1 MRRSVS
7 AGRLAAVM
15 LAALAAMPTA
25 AAAQTG
31 RTPATAPAST
41 SAPAQR
47 IAVEG
52 VRVEQDGSRT
62 RLILE
67 FSATPEPAVFLI
79 ADPPRLVID
88 VADVEFKPAV
98 RPPTGRAGVIEGYR
112 FGLLAPGRSRLVAD
126 LGRPVAVDRAELLAG
141 ANGRVVLSVV
151 LVEADEATFRTAAA
165 AAAVAPATPV
175 APPKAAR
182 GGDRAARPR
191 PLIVLDPG
199 HGGLDPGAVGTKG
212 VLEKDIVLA
221 VARQLKMI
229 LDGRQRY
236 DLVLTRGSDVFIGLE
251 QRVAIS
257 EQATA
262 DLFIS
267 IHADSLQATDVA
279 STVRGATIYTLS
291 EKASDEQA
299 RRLAEKENAVDILAG
314 LGGGDREALDPVRD
328 ILIDLLRRETS
339 NFSADFRSLLVR
351 ELGKSIALSRDPT
364 RSAAFK
370 VLQQTQTPSV
380 LVELGYMSNTED
392 QALMTTPAWQRKV
405 AASIAEAVDTF
416 FARRVAGQ
424 RPR

>member
-7 AGRLAAVM
+7 AVGLAACV
-15 LAALAAMPTA
+15 LAAAMWSS

-31 RTPATAPAST
+31 RNAAPAPASAT
-41 SAPAQR
+41 ATATR
-47 IAVEG
+47 VAVEA
-52 VRVEQDGSRT
+52 VRIEPEGSRT

-67 FSATPEPAVFLI
+67 FSGPTEPAVFLI
-79 ADPPRLVID
+79 ADPPRLVVDI
-88 VADVEFKPAV
+88 ADVEFKPSV
-98 RPPTGRAGVIEGYR
+98 KPGLGRAGVVEGYR

-126 LGRPVAVDRAELLAG
+126 LGRPVAVDRAELLARSG
-141 ANGRVVLSVV
+141 GRVALSVV
-151 LVEADEATFRTAAA
+151 LVEADEATFRAAAA
-165 AAAVAPATPV
+165 AAAVAPATPAA
-175 APPKAAR
+175 APKTGT
-182 GGDRAARPR
+182 GGERAKRPR

-236 DLVLTRGSDVFIGLE
+236 DLVLTRGSDVFIGLD

-267 IHADSLQATDVA
+267 IHADSLKATDVA

-314 LGGGDREALDPVRD
+314 LGGGDREALDPVRN

-339 NFSADFRSLLVR
+339 NFSADFRGLLVR
-351 ELGKSIALSRDPT
+351 ELGKSIALSREPT

-405 AASIAEAVDTF
+405 AASIAEAVDAF
-416 FARRVAGQ
+416 FARRVAGE
-424 RPR
+424 RSR

>member
-7 AGRLAAVM
+7 ASRWATLLLAA
-15 LAALAAMPTA
+15 AIAMA
-25 AAAQTG
+25 DGASAQTG
-31 RTPATAPAST
+31 RVPTAAT
-41 SAPAQR
+41 SATTAAATR
-47 IAVEG
+47 IAVES
-52 VRVEQDGSRT
+52 VRIEQDAART

-67 FSATPEPAVFLI
+67 FSGTPKPAVFLI
-79 ADPPRLVID
+79 ADPPRLIID
-88 VADVEFKPAV
+88 IADVEFRSAV
-98 RPPTGRAGVIEGYR
+98 KPPTGRVGVIEGYR
-112 FGLLAPGRSRLVAD
+112 FGLLAPGQSRLVAD
-126 LGRPVAVDRAELLAG
+126 LGRPAVVDRAELVSVS
-141 ANGRVVLSVV
+141 NGRVALSVA
-151 LVEADEATFRTAAA
+151 LVEADEVKFRAAA
-165 AAAVAPATPV
+165 AASVAPATPA
-175 APPKAAR
+175 APPKAGR
-182 GGDRAARPR
+182 GGERTPRPR

-199 HGGLDPGAVGTKG
+199 HGGLDPGAVGKKG

-236 DLVLTRGSDVFIGLE
+236 DLVLTRGSDVFIGLD

-339 NFSADFRSLLVR
+339 NFSVDFRSLLVR

-405 AASIAEAVDTF
+405 AASIADAIDTF
-416 FARRVAGQ
+416 FARRVAGE